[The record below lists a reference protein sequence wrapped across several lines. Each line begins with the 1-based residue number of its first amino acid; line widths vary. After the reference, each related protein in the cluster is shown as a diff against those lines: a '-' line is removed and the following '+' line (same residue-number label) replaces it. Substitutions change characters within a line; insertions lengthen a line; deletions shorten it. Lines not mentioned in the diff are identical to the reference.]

1 MTRPPLLP
9 RRGASREDAQ
19 EAHQRLGTEAMAS
32 DWSRRIADV
41 ADRGLGRLKWAES
54 APPRGV
60 SGRTGVRAK
69 TAFPLRARNSLH
81 RPKRPFRCAVPAA
94 RSPPRAVSSVS
105 DRVRFH
111 LVGDIVGLTNC
122 QCHDRQRWVLRP
134 AARELAAVR
143 PIFYSL
149 SGLASGK
156 SLISFVR
163 SWPFHESVVPR
174 R

>member
-122 QCHDRQRWVLRP
+122 QCHDRQRWVLPGLFSSQWRRGSWRMRLRSRAARQRAFRMFEPP
-134 AARELAAVR
+134 AARIRL
-143 PIFYSL
+143 
-149 SGLASGK
+149 
-156 SLISFVR
+156 
-163 SWPFHESVVPR
+163 
-174 R
+174 